1 MSFKRDLVIATWDA
15 AKNEKVLYQ
24 IPEKDWKK
32 PGNVADGALA
42 AELDA
47 MLNQGAILAAVPEL
61 GGKGVACYLIN
72 LASLNV
78 DPYTDKSKG

>member
-15 AKNEKVLYQ
+15 KLKKKVLYQ
-24 IPEKDWKK
+24 IPETEWRT
-32 PGNVADGALA
+32 PARVAEGPLA

-61 GGKGVACYLIN
+61 SGKGVACYLVN
-72 LASLNV
+72 LASIDV
-78 DPYTDKSKG
+78 DPYKGK